1 MPRLRPSV
9 EVMDVV
15 FERVDA
21 RRYLIGV
28 RRNAR
33 TDMGADV
40 TPRPGPGHAEV
51 PHDLVHFVVEEQA
64 QLPLGIYGQV
74 AAGGEVG
81 GFFRPDP
88 GDRHKADDQR
98 RSRRLG
104 SAGAGDVGMSERLAA
119 LVDERG
125 RLRGPLPE
133 ELDPALGERIQARL
147 DDVLQQWRDTAPGEQ
162 LVLTWPRVR
171 TSAARRPGS

>member
-1 MPRLRPSV
+1 
-9 EVMDVV
+9 MDVV

-33 TDMGADV
+33 ADV
-40 TPRPGPGHAEV
+40 GPDIRPRPGPGHADV

-64 QLPLGIYGQV
+64 GLSLGIYVLQGGRLPSV
-74 AAGGEVG
+74 GGGELHG
-81 GFFRPDP
+81 RDQ
-88 GDRHKADDQR
+88 HKADDQR

-104 SAGAGDVGMSERLAA
+104 SAGAADVGMSERLAA

-125 RLRGPLPE
+125 RLRGPVPE
-133 ELDPALGERIQARL
+133 ELELDPGLGERIQTRL
-147 DDVLQQWRDTAPGEQ
+147 DEVLAQWRATAPGGQ

-171 TSAARRPGS
+171 GAAARRPGS

>member
-1 MPRLRPSV
+1 
-9 EVMDVV
+9 MDVV

-28 RRNAR
+28 RRNGR
-33 TDMGADV
+33 TDVGADI
-40 TPRPGPGHAEV
+40 TPRPGPGRADV

-64 QLPLGIYGQV
+64 GLPLGIYGQV

-88 GDRHKADDQR
+88 GDRHKAADQR

-104 SAGAGDVGMSERLAA
+104 SAGAGDVGMSERLAG

-125 RLRGPLPE
+125 HLRGPLPDD
-133 ELDPALGERIQARL
+133 LDPTLGERIQARL
-147 DDVLQQWRDTAPGEQ
+147 DDVLRQWRDTAQGEQ
-162 LVLTWPRVR
+162 LVLTWPGVR

>member
-1 MPRLRPSV
+1 
-9 EVMDVV
+9 MDVV

-33 TDMGADV
+33 ADV
-40 TPRPGPGHAEV
+40 GPDIRPRPGPGHADV

-64 QLPLGIYGQV
+64 GLPLGIYGQV
-74 AAGGEVG
+74 AAGGDVG

-88 GDRHKADDQR
+88 NDRHKADDQR

-104 SAGAGDVGMSERLAA
+104 SAGAADVGLSERLAA

-125 RLRGPLPE
+125 RLRGPVPE
-133 ELDPALGERIQARL
+133 ELELDPALGERIQTRL
-147 DDVLQQWRDTAPGEQ
+147 DEVLAQWRATAPGGQ

-171 TSAARRPGS
+171 TAAARRPGS